1 MKLSALYIVLDNH
14 EWKHK
19 DADLKSLIVVQF
31 STSSWYLCMM
41 SLFTV

>member
-31 STSSWYLCMM
+31 RQVHGIS
-41 SLFTV
+41 V